1 MKEEPIV
8 NRVARSPLVSIDLQ
22 DFYPEGECVW
32 LDIAPQLFRGMIL
45 REKDFREYVKNEDWS
60 RYEGKNVAI
69 GCSADAIVPVWAY
82 MLLATALAPY
92 ARYVTYGTLEDL
104 QRELWQ
110 QRILQLD
117 VEAYK
122 DKKVVIKGCGEKPV
136 PEYAFTLLTARLYPH
151 VSSLM
156 YGEPCS
162 TVPVYKRKK

>member
-22 DFYPEGECVW
+22 EFYPEGECVW
-32 LDIAPQLFRGMIL
+32 LDIAPQLFQGMVL
-45 REKDFREYVKNEDWS
+45 REKDFREYVKSEDWS
-60 RYEGKNVAI
+60 RYEGKNVAV
-69 GCSADAIVPVWAY
+69 GCSTDAIVPVWAY
-82 MLLATALAPY
+82 MLLATSLAPY

-110 QRILQLD
+110 QQIDTITPQ
-117 VEAYK
+117 AYQ
-122 DKKVVIKGCGEKPV
+122 DKKVVVKGCGEKPI
-136 PEYAFTLLTARLYPH
+136 PEYAFTLLAARLQPY

-162 TVPVYKRKK
+162 TVPIYKRKK